1 MEIHRWL
8 NIQFTDD
15 ELYQLFCIVDSRRRV
30 MVEKT
35 PSRDAVDALCEK
47 LLPVYCGRHA
57 PKTAE

>member
-1 MEIHRWL
+1 MEMSRWL

-35 PSRDAVDALCEK
+35 PSRDAVDALREK
-47 LLPVYCGRHA
+47 LLPVYRARHE
-57 PKTAE
+57 PKTGS